1 MRILFVENHAIFAK
15 QVCALFLS
23 AHAVEVVASLAAA
36 RKAVASENYDVLLV
50 DYDLEDGKGDELVR
64 ACRVS
69 HPGLRIIAVSAHVAG
84 NTALLEAGASAVCAK
99 MEFDKI
105 QSVLEGPPG
114 EGGTSRDAS
123 PVRKPAPG
131 NALRAAGATEPSPA
145 AAAQESGAAQ
155 PSLETARLIL
165 RPFSLD
171 DAPTVVRQAGRR
183 EIADTTIAIPHPY
196 PEAQARDWISR
207 QSATWRE
214 GREIVFA
221 IVLRSE
227 RRLIGAIGLR
237 EINSEHRQAELG
249 FWIGVDW
256 WGRGY
261 ATESAR
267 AVLGFGFQSLRLNR
281 IYAHHMVR
289 NPASGRVLEKIGMK
303 KEGLLRERV
312 RKWEIF
318 EDVVILAT
326 LRSEWQGAQPP

>member
-1 MRILFVENHAIFAK
+1 
-15 QVCALFLS
+15 
-23 AHAVEVVASLAAA
+23 
-36 RKAVASENYDVLLV
+36 
-50 DYDLEDGKGDELVR
+50 
-64 ACRVS
+64 
-69 HPGLRIIAVSAHVAG
+69 
-84 NTALLEAGASAVCAK
+84 